1 MELSM
6 ESSYTS
12 QDDLL
17 EKDGLQRKE
26 RPKSTARQALWRCVI
41 LALLSCTL
49 AFLLYGTQLYL
60 LDPARARSAHMH
72 PATTSVYNGPPTHH
86 HEEEHTILD
95 CGTSIPEAIQR
106 GCTLDVMAGIWL
118 PAACY
123 DAAVAREGASNET
136 ELAGLRGSG
145 LFEWALE
152 HNHTTAVA
160 QEELWKLES
169 LTAHTWY
176 EYHTAHCMY
185 IWHLAG
191 IAWDA
196 VLRGDS
202 PVYIPSKAVDHKHVH
217 HCRKVVAIGPK
228 MSGVSVQVF
237 FGFGTCTRW
246 DKSGDSDVRIPTL

>member
-1 MELSM
+1 M
-6 ESSYTS
+6 
-12 QDDLL
+12 
-17 EKDGLQRKE
+17 
-26 RPKSTARQALWRCVI
+26 
-41 LALLSCTL
+41 
-49 AFLLYGTQLYL
+49 
-60 LDPARARSAHMH
+60 
-72 PATTSVYNGPPTHH
+72 PP
-86 HEEEHTILD
+86 
-95 CGTSIPEAIQR
+95 
-106 GCTLDVMAGIWL
+106 W
-118 PAACY
+118 
-123 DAAVAREGASNET
+123 REGASNET

-202 PVYIPSKAVDHKHVH
+202 PVYIPTKAVDHKHVH

-228 MSGVSVQVF
+228 MAGVSVQVF
-237 FGFGTCTRW
+237 FSLEHVQGGIRAATVTLEPQPCRIQPNGT
-246 DKSGDSDVRIPTL
+246 